1 MFVKGLNS
9 KPAGKDA
16 KPAVVEKFN
25 GKKSRDGVNILILG
39 TDGRIGEKSDETGQT
54 PSWWSMSITKKARSR
69 WSASCGI
76 HWSISMV
83 SASKIFLNMMATT
96 TRSSIRPSLS
106 GSKITTKGLNW
117 CVRCS
122 KTTFDI
128 DIQYYAMVDF
138 KTFDDSDRYLFSQM
152 GSR

>member
-1 MFVKGLNS
+1 MFVKGPNS

-39 TDGRIGEKSDETGQT
+39 TDGRIGEKSDETRT
-54 PSWWSMSITKKARSR
+54 DSIMVVNVNNKEGK
-69 WSASCGI
+69 I
-76 HWSISMV
+76 KMV
-83 SASKIFLNMMATT
+83 SFMRDTLVHIDGVSQQNIPEYDGYYDQKLNTAFT
-96 TRSSIRPSLS
+96 I
-106 GSKITTKGLNW
+106 GEQNNNQGLNW

-122 KTTFDI
+122 KITLTLTSNI
-128 DIQYYAMVDF
+128 TPWSISRPLRQR
-138 KTFDDSDRYLFSQM
+138 SIPSSQM